1 MSLDIELR
9 KQRGES
15 ADFADYVVRFPQL
28 ADQALS
34 DAADIPLPSKTSST
48 PLLPQRY
55 EPLKPVGRGGLGV
68 VWRVRDRNLGR
79 TLALKVVRDELRLDP
94 ETNARLRSEAAI
106 MGGLQH
112 PGIPPVVERGE
123 LVTGI
128 SFFSMKLVEGSDLAA
143 IYRRRKSLTERR
155 TELVEV
161 LLQVSEATAFAHQ
174 RGVIHCDLKPHN
186 VMVGEF
192 GEVQLMDWGMAR
204 YFDQSPQSEVSPAAA
219 ANSEAVTPIPVEG
232 DTRLNSDPDPTTGNG
247 SATRQGQVMGSPG
260 YMAPEQVRGERHRT
274 DPCTDVY
281 ALAAILYEMLTGQPP
296 AVGKDSKETLE
307 RARQG
312 RPPGVLELQPRA
324 PKDLAAVCMKGLA
337 W

>member
-1 MSLDIELR
+1 MNPC
-9 KQRGES
+9 
-15 ADFADYVVRFPQL
+15 DFSDYEARFPQL
-28 ADQALS
+28 ADLGLS
-34 DAADIPLPSKTSST
+34 GAADIPLPSETSST

-55 EPLKPVGRGGLGV
+55 EPLEPVGRGGLGV
-68 VWRVRDRNLGR
+68 VWRVRDRSLGR

-143 IYRRRKSLTERR
+143 IFRRRKSLHERR

-161 LLQVSEATAFAHQ
+161 LLQLSEATAFAHQ
-174 RGVIHCDLKPHN
+174 SGVIHCDLKPHN

-204 YFDQSPQSEVSPAAA
+204 YFEQSPPSQDPPVAS
-219 ANSEAVTPIPVEG
+219 ANTEAITPISAEA
-232 DTRLNSDPDPTTGNG
+232 DTRPNTDPDPITGNG
-247 SATRQGQVMGSPG
+247 SATRQGQGVGSPG
-260 YMAPEQVRGERHRT
+260 YMAPEQARGERHRT
-274 DPCTDVY
+274 N
-281 ALAAILYEMLTGQPP
+281 
-296 AVGKDSKETLE
+296 
-307 RARQG
+307 
-312 RPPGVLELQPRA
+312 RA
-324 PKDLAAVCMKGLA
+324 PNATHWLPSFMNC
-337 W
+337 